1 MSHLGSRISAL
12 VDGQLSVADTEKALA
27 HVAVCPEC
35 SAELTA
41 SRAARRALASA
52 DEVAPAPDLT
62 ARLLSL
68 GCGAE
73 PLTSDLFAPP
83 VRQSRDEL
91 ASYGVASG
99 GLGARGW
106 RAGSSLRGD
115 VGHRRSSVR
124 IAAGSMAGL
133 GAVAAMLFVLGE
145 RPDVVPTVH
154 PGVDLG
160 LLGQA
165 ITADPSA
172 SADEISSSTVPVAG
186 STRETVAW
194 LRQHAWSFPAELPTG
209 WSVTT
214 VRWSGDDSR
223 VLEVDVLGPDGAS
236 LVVTEQQGRLDA
248 TALAGA
254 PTAEVGGREVYVLS
268 FEPWHVVWQADGT
281 VVQVVGSQQTDSAAT
296 LVGAFPGGA
305 FDDGVP
311 ARITRGWATVTGALE
326 RP

>member
-12 VDGQLSVADTEKALA
+12 VDGQLSVAETEKALA

-68 GCGAE
+68 GCGPDPSAA
-73 PLTSDLFAPP
+73 DLFAPP
-83 VRQSRDEL
+83 VRQTRDEL

-99 GLGARGW
+99 GLGSRGW
-106 RAGSSLRGD
+106 RSGGSLRGD

-124 IAAGSMAGL
+124 IAAGSMAGV

-145 RPDVVPTVH
+145 RPDVVPTMH

-165 ITADPSA
+165 ITVDPSSGA
-172 SADEISSSTVPVAG
+172 GELGSSTVPVADTTG
-186 STRETVAW
+186 ETVTW
-194 LRQHAWSFPAELPTG
+194 LRSHAWSFPSELPDG
-209 WSVTT
+209 WSVTA

-223 VLEVDVLGPDGAS
+223 VLEIDVLGPDDTS
-236 LVVTEQQGRLDA
+236 LVVTEQQGRLDT

-281 VVQVVGSQQTDSAAT
+281 VVQVVGSQSSDSAAT